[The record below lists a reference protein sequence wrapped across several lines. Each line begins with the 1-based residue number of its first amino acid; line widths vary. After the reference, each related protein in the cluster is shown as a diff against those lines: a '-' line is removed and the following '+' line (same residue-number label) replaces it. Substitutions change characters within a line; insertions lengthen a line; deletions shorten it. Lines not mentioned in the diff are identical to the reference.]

1 MTPKD
6 QTTMLQGYIDK
17 MLEGDDSYRQL
28 LVDHSYRRL
37 RLLVKKRMSLFPGV
51 QRWEQTDDVLQQA
64 SMKLWKSL
72 EAVRPATVRDFFG
85 LAATQ
90 IRRTLIDLARHYGGK
105 QGIGAK
111 HVTNERAGDK
121 GREQPEELD
130 DTSDPAKLAEWSEL
144 HAKVEELSKDQRE
157 IIDLLYYQGMTQPE
171 AAQMLGM
178 SERTLKR
185 RWRETRQ
192 AMYKAVHGEPRKPS

>member
-1 MTPKD
+1 
-6 QTTMLQGYIDK
+6 
-17 MLEGDDSYRQL
+17 MLEGDDSYRKL
-28 LVDHSYRRL
+28 LVEHAYGRL
-37 RLLVKKRMSLFPGV
+37 RVLVKKRLSLFPGV

-64 SMKLWKSL
+64 SMRLLKSL
-72 EAVRPATVRDFFG
+72 EAVKPRTVREFFG

-111 HVTNERAGDK
+111 HATNERQGDK
-121 GREQPEELD
+121 GREQPD
-130 DTSDPAKLAEWSEL
+130 TPDATSDPETLAEWTEF
-144 HAKVEELSKDQRE
+144 HQKVEVLPKEQRDVF
-157 IIDLLYYQGMTQPE
+157 DLLYYNGVTQPE
-171 AAQMLGM
+171 AAQILGV

-192 AMYKAVHGEPRKPS
+192 AIYKAMHGNESRA